1 MSVCAL
7 LCKQIFDFSKK
18 MESEVKTINY
28 KMITNNTDTRV
39 MLKVLEYFLSFFVTK
54 NVDNRLVAKI
64 NHIVCACG
72 FQKDFSERNLSSTRQ
87 LV

>member
-1 MSVCAL
+1 
-7 LCKQIFDFSKK
+7 

-28 KMITNNTDTRV
+28 KMITSHTDTRV

-54 NVDNRLVAKI
+54 NVENRLVPKI
-64 NHIVCACG
+64 IHIDYACG
-72 FQKDFSERNLSSTRQ
+72 FQKENSAPQ